1 MSIESTSSPREIK
14 EYLGSLYIPKGKKS
28 VGKALLLIEFI
39 NSIPEKASVY
49 LVGHKRSIKYFNEDQ
64 LDSNVFYLK
73 TLGELI
79 SVEFKKRQTNYPIFG
94 GSSPITVKGEIQRM
108 DINQAIRI
116 PPKKITPESTKV
128 IAQLTP
134 ICFLRHDLAWFFYHA
149 TKNHDK
155 LKEVRQEYTY
165 DFSSLGYNCKLSPWL
180 ISMTQQES
188 PRKTFEGINVL
199 IFDLGKNIRCEN
211 ASQQIKPNLEMLL
224 SIISF
229 MDNRSHSISHLKVE
243 AEIKGIN
250 YSFEEWVQPN
260 NITKYCASSRYNG
273 TDYLRTAECIYK
285 SISQMSLT
293 ERHKIFVA
301 FRRFRTATAQ
311 PDLSIKIALYHVV
324 LVLLLKVLLGNGKI
338 ALHNQR
344 WLRKA
349 LSNYGIKYDDTDIIS
364 LDKFN
369 QDRNNV
375 FKESEPNFNYSKEVF
390 DRMNRITILIGRLFS
405 KIFALDETGQKVIT
419 EMVSHYHFLHLE

>member
-14 EYLGSLYIPKGKKS
+14 EYLGSLFIPKGKKS

-39 NSIPEKASVY
+39 NSIPDKASVY

-79 SVEFKKRQTNYPIFG
+79 SVKFKKRQTNYSIFG

-116 PPKKITPESTKV
+116 PPKKTLESTKV

-134 ICFLRHDLAWFFYHA
+134 ICFLQHDLDWFFYHA
-149 TKNHDK
+149 IKNHDK

-165 DFSSLGYNCKLSPWL
+165 DLSSLGYNCKLSPWL
-180 ISMTQQES
+180 LSMTQQES
-188 PRKTFEGINVL
+188 LRKTFEGINVL
-199 IFDLGKNIRCEN
+199 IFDLGKNIRCEK
-211 ASQQIKPNLEMLL
+211 ALQQIKPNLEVLL
-224 SIISF
+224 NILSF
-229 MDNRSHSISHLKVE
+229 IDNRSHSISHLKVE

-250 YSFEEWVQPN
+250 YSFEEWVKPIN
-260 NITKYCASSRYNG
+260 LTKYCATSNFNG
-273 TDYLRTAECIYK
+273 VDYLYTVECIYK
-285 SISQMSLT
+285 SISQMSASH
-293 ERHKIFVA
+293 RHKIFVA
-301 FRRFRTATAQ
+301 FRRFRAAAAQ

-324 LVLLLKVLLGNGKI
+324 LVFQLKVLLGNVKI
-338 ALHNQR
+338 ELKNQR
-344 WLRKA
+344 WLRRT
-349 LSNYGIKYDDTDIIS
+349 LSNLGVTYDDTDIIS
-364 LDKFN
+364 IDRFN
-369 QDRNNV
+369 QDRNKI
-375 FKESEPNFNYSKEVF
+375 FKESEPNFDYSKEVF

-405 KIFALDETGQKVIT
+405 KIFASDETGQKVTT